1 MLLCD
6 DGPPACCHLLMC
18 CDASSLLIF
27 VTELRGWRRPQH
39 AGQSRC
45 SKAASLEILDLS
57 EGEALELLCK
67 RNIPSKAAIE
77 VIHMSLFFKTKCGL
91 LYL

>member
-1 MLLCD
+1 MMMACQHVVLCCS
-6 DGPPACCHLLMC
+6 A
-18 CDASSLLIF
+18 DASTLLIF
-27 VTELRGWRRPQH
+27 VTALRGFRDAQH

-67 RNIPSKAAIE
+67 RNIPSKAAVE
-77 VIHMSLFFKTKCGL
+77 VNPTGL
-91 LYL
+91 PF